1 LHGNILQNQQEKTL
15 VGFSVGCFSMM
26 ISTNVATH
34 GLDIPN
40 VELVIHYEPLTTSDI
55 FVHGGESNAYTAID
69 SLLEI
74 RIYLCF

>member
-1 LHGNILQNQQEKTL
+1 MLIA
-15 VGFSVGCFSMM
+15 
-26 ISTNVATH
+26 IDVAVH

-40 VELVIHYEPLTTSDI
+40 VDLVIHYELPKTSEI
-55 FVHGGESNAYTAID
+55 FAHGGESNAYTAID